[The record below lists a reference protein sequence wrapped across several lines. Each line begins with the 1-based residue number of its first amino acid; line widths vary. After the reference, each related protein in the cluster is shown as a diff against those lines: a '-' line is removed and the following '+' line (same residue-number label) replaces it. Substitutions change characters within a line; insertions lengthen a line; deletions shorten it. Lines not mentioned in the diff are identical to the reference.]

1 MMTDL
6 SSEQLT
12 GLDKATLIAVI
23 LAQREEMAL
32 LRQEIQALR
41 DQLAKH
47 SGNSGKPPSSDGL
60 KKPRS
65 QRVPGQRPSGGQPGH
80 AGHTLQQ
87 VEQPDQIERHEINRC
102 PHCATDLHGVESS
115 RVDKRQVFDLPPVK
129 LTVTEHQ
136 AEVKQCPTCGQE
148 VTGCFPAAVTQP
160 VQYGP
165 RFKAQA
171 VYLNNYQLIP
181 LARTCQVLEDF
192 YGHAPSQALVW
203 EALTTVVGQVQPVV
217 DQVKQTLTNAAM
229 AHFDESGVRVEGQ
242 LNWLHVASTA
252 HLTYYAIQPK
262 RGQVGMSAIGILPAF
277 RGRAVH
283 DHWPA
288 YLKFATC
295 QHAFC
300 NAHHLRELQFIT
312 DQYHQ
317 AWAHDL
323 KRLLLDL
330 KAEVEAAPPDW
341 LSLPPD
347 RLADYERRYAAIL
360 DDGWAA
366 NPPPAPPLLTRRGRK
381 KQTPPR
387 NLLARFAKHPAQTLA
402 FMYDFRVPFDNNQ
415 AERDIRMVKLKAK
428 ISGTFRTR
436 LGAEAFCTLRS
447 YLSTVRKHGA
457 NVLQSIHDAFLGQP
471 FMPLPGLPE

>member
-1 MMTDL
+1 MMTDYDM
-6 SSEQLT
+6 EQVAELAE
-12 GLDKATLIAVI
+12 LDKETLIAVI
-23 LAQREEMAL
+23 IS
-32 LRQEIQALR
+32 LRQEIEALR
-41 DQLAKH
+41 DQLAKN

-65 QRVPGQRPSGGQPGH
+65 QRQKGQRRSGGQPGH
-80 AGHTLQQ
+80 PGHTLQR
-87 VEQPDQIERHEINRC
+87 VEQPDQIERHGVNRC
-102 PHCATDLHGVESS
+102 PHCATDLHGLEPRRVE
-115 RVDKRQVFDLPPVK
+115 KRQVFELPPAHLV
-129 LTVTEHQ
+129 VTEHQ

-148 VTGCFPAAVTQP
+148 VKGCFPPDVTQP

-171 VYLNNYQLIP
+171 VYLNSYQLLP
-181 LARTCQVLEDF
+181 LARTCEVLEAF

-203 EALTTVVGQVQPVV
+203 DALTSVVGYVQPVV
-217 DQVKQTLTNAAM
+217 AHIKQQLTQAAL
-229 AHFDESGVRVEGQ
+229 AHFDESGVRVEGH

-283 DHWPA
+283 DHWPS
-288 YLKFATC
+288 YLKFEAC

-317 AWAHDL
+317 AWASDL
-323 KRLLLDL
+323 QRLLLDI
-330 KAEVEAAPPDW
+330 KAEVEAAPPDRRW
-341 LSLPPD
+341 LAPN
-347 RLADYERRYAAIL
+347 RLAHYECAYDAL
-360 DDGWAA
+360 LHEGWAA
-366 NPPPAPPLLTRRGRK
+366 NPSPEPPLLTRRGRK
-381 KQTPPR
+381 KQSPPR
-387 NLLARFAKHPAQTLA
+387 NLLTRLARHKTETLA
-402 FMYDFRVPFDNNQ
+402 FMHDFRIPFDNNQ

-428 ISGTFRTR
+428 ISGTFRSR
-436 LGAEAFCTLRS
+436 LGADAFCILRS

-457 NVLQSIHDAFLGQP
+457 NVIQSIHDAFLGQP
-471 FMPLPGLPE
+471 FIPLAFERLPE